1 MKKVLALVAFAGFIT
16 FGTST
21 AVFAQDD
28 AVEDIIE
35 AVDSMAVDSLQD
47 IAPPPLNTKPTFGVF
62 SCVSFCAFAD
72 NVPSMNRVNM
82 IAILFKLYLY
92 SFTIKVLC
100 HFQNSKIYRS

>member
-1 MKKVLALVAFAGFIT
+1 MKKVLALGAFAGFIT

-47 IAPPPLNTKPTFGVF
+47 FI
-62 SCVSFCAFAD
+62 S
-72 NVPSMNRVNM
+72 
-82 IAILFKLYLY
+82 AISGF
-92 SFTIKVLC
+92 
-100 HFQNSKIYRS
+100 